1 MPDARGRKISPTC
14 RKSVS
19 RRARHPAAPPETA
32 RLPAGSRGM
41 PSLSRKGPARG
52 TGLFPRHGCSCCSG
66 GGTGRSLYLKGVP
79 KPCICPG
86 RGAAPVPMR
95 LTGMSRLTIMP
106 GSPGRCTGCPRQK
119 NRGRPRTGR
128 FPDKREAVFIRICQR
143 HSSNAGGAGN
153 VPGPGRSRDAAAKK
167 TGEGPS
173 AGIPWKRHEGLLSRE
188 LRERARTKPV
198 KCRRICKAG
207 GGGSALC
214 PRFGKTPH

>member
-1 MPDARGRKISPTC
+1 MPRQEDLPHLPQIRQPPGASSGCAAGNGQAAGREPWNAVFEQEGAGAGNGPVSPARLQLLLRRGRDGPFTLRVC
-14 RKSVS
+14 
-19 RRARHPAAPPETA
+19 
-32 RLPAGSRGM
+32 
-41 PSLSRKGPARG
+41 PSLSYA
-52 TGLFPRHGCSCCSG
+52 
-66 GGTGRSLYLKGVP
+66 
-79 KPCICPG
+79 PG

-198 KCRRICKAG
+198 KCRQICKAI